1 MFAVCSI
8 SFLSIYIKWVI
19 YVRYRRF
26 YRRKNPAAYIII
38 CVLLILIISVLLLDA
53 KIRPAVY
60 ELAAVEAYSISSERV
75 NKAVEKILSEKAPSY
90 SDIVTVNYGSNNNI
104 TGITTDIVRMNIFKS
119 QVTNAIDKEFDSQA
133 KTEIHVS
140 LGTASGIVLF
150 SGFGPNV
157 DIDVGFVSS
166 TKTDF
171 ENVFES
177 AGLNQTQHSVMLN
190 VETTVILNFAGRRIP
205 KTVETSFCVAQTVIV
220 GSVPEIMV
228 DK

>member
-1 MFAVCSI
+1 M
-8 SFLSIYIKWVI
+8 I

-26 YRRKNPAAYIII
+26 YRRRNPAVFGII
-38 CVLLILIISVLLLDA
+38 CSLLISLISVLLLDA

-75 NKAVEKILSEKAPSY
+75 NTAVEKILSQSTPSY
-90 SDIVTVNYGSNNNI
+90 SEIVSINYSNNNLI
-104 TGITTDIVRMNIFKS
+104 TGITTDIVKMNSFKS
-119 QVTNAIDKEFDSQA
+119 QVTNAIDREFDSES
-133 KTEIHVS
+133 KTEIPVS
-140 LGTASGIVLF
+140 LGTASGVVLF
-150 SGFGPNV
+150 SGLGPHV

-190 VETTVILNFAGRRIP
+190 VETTVILNLAGRRVHQ
-205 KTVETSFCVAQTVIV
+205 TVETSFCVAQTVIV

>member
-1 MFAVCSI
+1 M
-8 SFLSIYIKWVI
+8 
-19 YVRYRRF
+19 RYRRF
-26 YRRKNPAAYIII
+26 YRRKNPAVYVII
-38 CVLLILIISVLLLDA
+38 CALLILIISVLLIDA

-60 ELAAVEAYSISSERV
+60 ELATLEAYSISSERV
-75 NKAVEKILSEKAPSY
+75 NTAVEKILSENAPSY
-90 SDIVTVNYGSNNNI
+90 SDIVSINYSSNNNI

-133 KTEIHVS
+133 KTEIPVS

-150 SGFGPNV
+150 SGFGPHV
-157 DIDVGFVSS
+157 DIDVSFVSS

-190 VETTVILNFAGRRIP
+190 VETTVILNLAGRRIP